1 MSLYIP
7 GQAGGFVHQGAIDI
21 DRKLRDGDGI
31 MWTGDPRL
39 ELRIGTLE
47 ETRGKRKTGRVARRY
62 EVWRNMEDGREERIG
77 HWTMAELNMILHDVA
92 IMKAG
97 GEGRIDNVSSRID
110 YANAKIEKDKADEYK
125 DAMGPMLDHAARLNA
140 ERSDGRTSHYGVGK
154 TLKDAEP
161 CQ

>member
-39 ELRIGTLE
+39 ELRIGVIE
-47 ETRGKRKTGRVARRY
+47 GPKRNGKRPVGRRY

-77 HWTMAELNMILHDVA
+77 HWTMAELGMILHDVS

-97 GEGRIDNVSSRID
+97 GEGRTDNVESRID
-110 YANAKIEKDKADEYK
+110 YANAQNEKANSDKYR
-125 DAMGPMLDHAARLNA
+125 DAMGVMLDHAARLNA
-140 ERSDGRTSHYGVGK
+140 ERSEGRTTHYGVGK
-154 TLKDAEP
+154 TLNDAE
-161 CQ
+161 